1 MKRSRSKHKCR
12 ILFLLISVI
21 PLLLIPFISIRLAIA
36 HAQFPQPQAIFTL
49 GGGASR
55 EEFTARFAKN
65 HPTLPIWISSGIY
78 DYQAQTIFQAAGIPL
93 DCLYLDRRATDT
105 VTNFTTLV
113 HTFQD
118 HNIQHLY
125 LITSDFHMPRARA
138 IAFFVLGSHGIAYTS
153 ITVPSDQPN
162 ESWLKTARDIGRSLL
177 WIVTGRT
184 GRSMAEH
191 LRS

>member
-1 MKRSRSKHKCR
+1 MKRLRINPKLR
-12 ILFLLISVI
+12 ILFLLISLI
-21 PLLLIPFISIRLAIA
+21 PVLLIPFISIRLAIA

-49 GGGASR
+49 GGGSSR
-55 EEFTARFAKN
+55 EEFAAQFAKN
-65 HPTLPIWISSGIY
+65 YPTLPIWISSGIY
-78 DYQAQTIFQAAGIPL
+78 DYQAQTLFQSADISL
-93 DCLYLDRRATDT
+93 DRLHLDRRATDT

-113 HTFQD
+113 NTFQD
-118 HNIQHLY
+118 HDIHHLY

-138 IAFFVLGSHGIAYTS
+138 IAFLVLGSYGIAYTPIS
-153 ITVPSDQPN
+153 VPSDQPN

-191 LRS
+191 LKS